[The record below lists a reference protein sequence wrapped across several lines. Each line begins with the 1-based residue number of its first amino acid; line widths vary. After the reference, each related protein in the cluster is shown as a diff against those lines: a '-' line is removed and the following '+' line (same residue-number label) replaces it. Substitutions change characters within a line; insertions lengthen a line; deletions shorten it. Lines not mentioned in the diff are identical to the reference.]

1 MTFFETVFTFTLVQ
15 AAYTV
20 FRDDGQLKL
29 PYCIVIAGIVCAMFA
44 ICIPHLSALG
54 VWLGVSTVFTFVY
67 IVIALVLSIKDG
79 NNISCLCLQIN
90 HSFTCSN

>member
-1 MTFFETVFTFTLVQ
+1 MQ

-29 PYCIVIAGIVCAMFA
+29 PYCIAIAGLVCAMFA

-54 VWLGVSTVFTFVY
+54 IWLGVSTVFTFVY
-67 IVIALVLSIKDG
+67 IFIALWLSIKDG
-79 NNISCLCLQIN
+79 NYISCL
-90 HSFTCSN
+90 